1 MANVSYRRSMK
12 YTLCSDNHGIKPPT
26 PEQYLTP
33 LQQKEV
39 CIRHLKARLKDTQDR
54 LQDR

>member
-1 MANVSYRRSMK
+1 MK

-39 CIRHLKARLKDTQDR
+39 CIRNLKDRLKDTQDR